1 MQLASLRCMDYKGRI
16 TIPKDILAL
25 AGIEPAGAIFKVIL
39 SDDNTII
46 LEQCDKDIDKTHL
59 T

>member
-1 MQLASLRCMDYKGRI
+1 MDYKGRI

-39 SDDNTII
+39 SDDNTIV
-46 LEQCDKDIDKTHL
+46 LEQCNKDIDKTRL

>member
-1 MQLASLRCMDYKGRI
+1 MKLASLRSMDYKGRI

-39 SDDNTII
+39 TDDNKLV
-46 LEQCDKDIDKTHL
+46 LEYCTENIDKLKL

>member
-1 MQLASLRCMDYKGRI
+1 MDYKGRI

-25 AGIEPAGAIFKVIL
+25 AGIEPSGAIFKVIL

-46 LEQCDKDIDKTHL
+46 LEQCDKGIDKTQL

>member
-1 MQLASLRCMDYKGRI
+1 MKLASLRSMDYKGRI

-39 SDDNTII
+39 TDDNKLV
-46 LEQCDKDIDKTHL
+46 LEYYTENIDKLKL